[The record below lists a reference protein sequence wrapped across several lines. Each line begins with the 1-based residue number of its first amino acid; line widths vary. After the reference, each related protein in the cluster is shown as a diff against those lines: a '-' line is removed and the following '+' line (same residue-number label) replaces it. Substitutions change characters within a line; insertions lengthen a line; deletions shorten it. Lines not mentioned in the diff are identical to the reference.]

1 MIHVFVTLFNN
12 GHLLPR
18 CVESIARQSTPF
30 KCYVI
35 DDCSTDD
42 SAYVAESLAFPDSR
56 FMVIRNDRKLYQ
68 SGCYDL
74 LVNEMNIADEDI
86 CVAVD
91 SDDFLIG
98 DALTE
103 VRKKYNEGCWV
114 THGSYTH
121 PDGSYG
127 YQLEPPYDVSRLR
140 SYNGVPSHLRTWKA
154 FLWRRIPQDR
164 IRTPQGEYWKA
175 GGDLAFMYSMM
186 EMANDKVGFINKSI
200 YCYDNSQPTCN
211 HVKNPGLQKH
221 NDFIIRNQKPLHPKL
236 F

>member
-18 CVESIARQSTPF
+18 CVESLAKQSMKF

-42 SAYVAESLAFPDSR
+42 SVYIAESLAFPDSR
-56 FMVIRNDRKLYQ
+56 FMVIRNDQKLYQ
-68 SGCYDL
+68 
-74 LVNEMNIADEDI
+74 
-86 CVAVD
+86 
-91 SDDFLIG
+91 
-98 DALTE
+98 
-103 VRKKYNEGCWV
+103 
-114 THGSYTH
+114 
-121 PDGSYG
+121 
-127 YQLEPPYDVSRLR
+127 EPPYDVYRLR

-154 FLWRRIPQDR
+154 FLWRRIPKDR

-186 EMANDKVGFINKSI
+186 EMASDKIGFIDKPI
-200 YCYDNSQPTCN
+200 YCYDNTLPSCN

-221 NDFIIRNQKPLHPKL
+221 NDFIIRNQKPLHPKI